1 MQKVR
6 KTIHKQKEKKNQ
18 QATETNPDRI
28 QKKKFIYRDIKT
40 FL

>member
-6 KTIHKQKEKKNQ
+6 KTIHKQKEKKQ
-18 QATETNPDRI
+18 QATETNPDRV